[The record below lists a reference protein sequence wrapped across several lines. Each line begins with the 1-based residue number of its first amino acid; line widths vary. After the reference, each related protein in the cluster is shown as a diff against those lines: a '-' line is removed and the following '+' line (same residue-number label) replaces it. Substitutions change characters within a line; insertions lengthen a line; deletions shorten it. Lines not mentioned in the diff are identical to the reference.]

1 MHYRKTKRD
10 KAGDAF
16 PLARNKKEHSH
27 LRRTP
32 SYKLANKKYS
42 ESLVAHMQKERK
54 GEKSKFSVFKLCDGN
69 KK

>member
-1 MHYRKTKRD
+1 MHGKTKCD
-10 KAGDAF
+10 KAGDVF
-16 PLARNKKEHSH
+16 PLARKQEEHSH

-54 GEKSKFSVFKLCDGN
+54 GEKSKFTILKLRDGN